1 MMVGETVSALDEKP
15 GFMSANH
22 EVVIT
27 GVGVASP
34 LGFGLDEFRTALAQQ
49 ESVLAP
55 LSIVDTTYLAMPFG
69 AELKD
74 FEPKE
79 YVTPRKSLKVMSRD
93 IQTAYAATVIAMQNA
108 GLEKGSVPPE
118 RLGVV
123 FGSDMIYSPASE
135 LETVFRK
142 CIEAGE
148 YQHDRWGEEAMSN
161 IYPLWMLKYLP
172 NFPAC
177 HVGIVYDA
185 RGPNNSITMGDA
197 SSLLAFSEAISCIQR
212 GMADVM
218 LTGGTG
224 TRLSLVSLMMYGKQQ
239 ISQRKNDPQHASR
252 PFDADRDGA
261 CYGEGAGVFV
271 IESRESAVARGA
283 KIYARIAGC
292 GQSYEDRRFDSS
304 GSGDGYRRAISK
316 ALAAANLEPADI
328 GHVNAHGES
337 TTHGDA
343 SEAQAIRDCLGDVPV
358 TGLKSYFGNLGAGS
372 GAVELIGSILALES
386 GEVTPTL
393 NYETADPNCP
403 INVVHKAPQKV
414 ESPIALALNQSRSGQ
429 TAAII
434 LAAP

>member
-1 MMVGETVSALDEKP
+1 
-15 GFMSANH
+15 MSAKQ

-34 LGFGLDEFRTALAQQ
+34 LGFGLEEFRAALAARQ
-49 ESVLAP
+49 SVLAP
-55 LSIVDTTYLAMPFG
+55 LTIVDATHLAMPFG

-93 IQTAYAATVIAMQNA
+93 IQTAYAATVLAMA
-108 GLEKGSVPPE
+108 DATLEKGSVTPE

-135 LETVFRK
+135 LEQVFRN
-142 CIEAGE
+142 CIENGE
-148 YQHDRWGEEAMSN
+148 YHHDRWGEAAMSN

-197 SSLLAFSEAISCIQR
+197 SSLLAFSEAIDCIRR

-239 ISQRKNDPQHASR
+239 ISQRKGDPAHASR
-252 PFDADRDGA
+252 PFDADRDGV

-271 IESRESAVARGA
+271 IESRDSAVARGA
-283 KIYARIAGC
+283 RIYARILGC
-292 GQSYEDRRFDSS
+292 GQSYEDRRFDKPAT
-304 GSGDGYRRAISK
+304 GDGYRRAIEK
-316 ALAAANLEPADI
+316 ALVAASLQPGDI

-343 SEAQAIRDCLGDVPV
+343 CEAQAIRDCLGDVPV
-358 TGLKSYFGNLGAGS
+358 TALKSYFGNLGAGS
-372 GAVELIGSILALES
+372 GAVELIASLLALET

-403 INVVHKAPQKV
+403 IRVVHDAPHKV
-414 ESPIALALNQSRSGQ
+414 DSPIALALNQSRSGQ

>member
-1 MMVGETVSALDEKP
+1 
-15 GFMSANH
+15 MSVNQ

-34 LGFGLDEFRTALAQQ
+34 LGFGLEEFRSALAQQ
-49 ESVLAP
+49 QSVLAP
-55 LSIVDTTYLAMPFG
+55 LTIVDTTYLAMPFG

-93 IQTAYAATVIAMQNA
+93 IQTAYAASVIAMDNA
-108 GLEKGSVPPE
+108 KLEKGSVPPE

-135 LETVFRK
+135 LEAVFRA
-142 CIEAGE
+142 CIDEDGKYHHE
-148 YQHDRWGEEAMSN
+148 RWGEAAMSN

-185 RGPNNSITMGDA
+185 QGPNNSITMGDA

-224 TRLSLVSLMMYGKQQ
+224 TRLSLVSLMMYGNQQ
-239 ISQRKNDPQHASR
+239 ISQRKDDPQHASR
-252 PFDADRDGA
+252 PFDADRDGV

-271 IESRESAVARGA
+271 IESRDSALARGA
-283 KIYARIAGC
+283 KIYARILGC
-292 GQSYEDRRFDSS
+292 GQSYEDRRFDKP
-304 GSGDGYRRAISK
+304 GTGDGYRRAISK
-316 ALAAANLEPADI
+316 ALAAANLEPGEI

-343 SEAQAIRDCLGDVPV
+343 CEAQAIHDCLGDVPV
-358 TGLKSYFGNLGAGS
+358 TALKSYFGNLGAGS
-372 GAVELIGSILALES
+372 GAVELLASVLALET
-386 GEVTPTL
+386 GEVPPTL
-393 NYETADPNCP
+393 NYEKADPNCP
-403 INVVHKAPQKV
+403 INVVHDAPQKV
-414 ESPIALALNQSRSGQ
+414 DAPIALAINQSRSGQ